1 MQQQFSRHW
10 ISCNEGQWPLSDGK
24 PSKFCESLREF
35 LACGTRN
42 RNLGKTWQVPWIKKM
57 IFELRRPR
65 LSSRNRIPGKRNLHK
80 ERTPETC
87 RGSPLSIQ
95 QSNDQCLHVND
106 SLAGKELPE
115 RMREK
120 NTWIPGTPAEWK
132 TVSILTSQTGKP
144 QNLLA
149 LSRALEKSY
158 LSNRE

>member
-10 ISCNEGQWPLSDGK
+10 ISRNEGQWPLSDGK

-65 LSSRNRIPGKRNLHK
+65 LSSQNRIPGRRNLHK

-95 QSNDQCLHVND
+95 QSNDQCLHVRKRLTGRKRTPWKD
-106 SLAGKELPE
+106 E
-115 RMREK
+115 REEYL
-120 NTWIPGTPAEWK
+120 NTGHSCRVENCVYSHKPDWK
-132 TVSILTSQTGKP
+132 TSEFAG
-144 QNLLA
+144 
-149 LSRALEKSY
+149 LE
-158 LSNRE
+158 